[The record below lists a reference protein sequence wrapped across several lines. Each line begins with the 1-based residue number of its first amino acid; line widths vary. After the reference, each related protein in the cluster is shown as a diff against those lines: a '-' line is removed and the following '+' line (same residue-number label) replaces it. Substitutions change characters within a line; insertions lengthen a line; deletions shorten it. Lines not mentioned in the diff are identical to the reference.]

1 MMDQGDA
8 QGYFESRL
16 EHDPGREV
24 LWATLCDAVLDDLVP
39 KGGVALELG
48 AARCDLINNLK
59 ADRRIAVDLWPGVEE
74 HAANGVEAY
83 VSSATDLGFLAD
95 RSIDSVFAS
104 NLVEHLDVEDVRT
117 MVGEIRRV
125 LKEGGRLVLI
135 QPNFRIS
142 SKRYFDDYTHR
153 SIWTDVSLSDFL
165 RSEGFE
171 VERIQPRFL
180 PLTVKS
186 RLPVRS
192 WLIRL
197 YLASPIKPMAGQMLV
212 VGRKGAS

>member
-1 MMDQGDA
+1 MMNQGDA

-16 EHDPGREV
+16 EHDPGREI
-24 LWATLCDAVLDDLVP
+24 LWKTLCEAVLDDLVP
-39 KGGVALELG
+39 EGGVALELG

-59 ADRRIAVDLWPGVEE
+59 ARRRIAVDLWPGVIE
-74 HAANGVEAY
+74 HAGPGVEAR
-83 VSSATDLGFLAD
+83 VCSATDLAFLPD
-95 RSIDSVFAS
+95 HSVDSVFAS
-104 NLVEHLDVEDVRT
+104 NLVEHLEVEDVRA
-117 MVGEIRRV
+117 MVEEVRRV
-125 LKEGGRLVLI
+125 LKAGGRLILI

-171 VERIQPRFL
+171 VERVEAKFL

-192 WLIRL
+192 SLIRL
-197 YLASPIKPMAGQMLV
+197 YLASPFKPMAGQMLV
-212 VGRKGAS
+212 VGRRPE

>member
-1 MMDQGDA
+1 
-8 QGYFESRL
+8 
-16 EHDPGREV
+16 
-24 LWATLCDAVLDDLVP
+24 
-39 KGGVALELG
+39 
-48 AARCDLINNLK
+48 LINNLK

-83 VSSATDLGFLAD
+83 VSSATDLGVLAD